1 MTIGKRKGYTAK
13 GAGAQP
19 NADNTKKVGGSLSK
33 NDHWYINQAFGMVVD
48 PGAAAGADNQKASG
62 GVITTWK
69 NEDAVKA
76 GNILVSANSSIHNKV
91 LKLLKPVR

>member
-33 NDHWYINQAFGMVVD
+33 NDHWYIQEGFGMPFD
-48 PGAAAGADNQKASG
+48 PCLLYTSPSPRDATLSRMAS
-62 GVITTWK
+62 
-69 NEDAVKA
+69 
-76 GNILVSANSSIHNKV
+76 SA
-91 LKLLKPVR
+91 